1 MTWGGDGG
9 TFLSTPQRGTAMKTI
24 VLTAAQ
30 AMIGAAV
37 LAVAASP
44 AAAQTF
50 DSRSVEIRDAVA
62 RVVVIVEDRRD
73 VSVEVEPG
81 AAGLP
86 GLQIRRIGDRVVIDG
101 GLRNQIRNCHS
112 GAAYARQPGD
122 GAWVEVRN
130 RGRIDLRD
138 ASLIVIR
145 SPRAVDVSA
154 GSAVFGS
161 VGPGAASIELGAGG
175 CGDWTVANTTGSME
189 LNVGGSGAIRAGT
202 SRRLEAKVGGSGDI
216 VAGATGDLDAKV
228 GGSGSITVAR
238 ADGPADLAI
247 GGSGDITVRAG
258 RIRNLSAAI
267 AGSGDIDFRG
277 EAGQVDAAIVGSG
290 DIRVARASGE
300 ISRAVMG
307 SGSVIV
313 GR

>member
-86 GLQIRRIGDRVVIDG
+86 GLQIRRLGDRVVIDG

-130 RGRIDLRD
+130 RGRVEMRN
-138 ASLIVIR
+138 ASLVVIR
-145 SPRAVDVSA
+145 SPRDVDVSA

-175 CGDWTVANTTGSME
+175 CGDWTVANTSGAME
-189 LNVGGSGAIRAGT
+189 LNVGGSGTIRAGT

-238 ADGPADLAI
+238 ADGSADLAI
-247 GGSGDITVRAG
+247 GGSGDIVVRGG
-258 RIRNLSAAI
+258 RVASLSAAI
-267 AGSGDIDFRG
+267 GGSGDIDFRG
-277 EAGQVDAAIVGSG
+277 EARDADVAIAGSGDVRIARATGDVSRAIVGSG
-290 DIRVARASGE
+290 DVHI
-300 ISRAVMG
+300 
-307 SGSVIV
+307 